1 MVLSHQKHPLR
12 ATLKTTSSLN
22 SHLRATARTTS
33 LSKNLPRHL
42 KVSLTYP
49 LTPETAN
56 RVITRITSRSKDLLP
71 ATTEITS
78 TLNHLPSTHPLLVTT
93 LTPSVSVFNHLLQV
107 TRSPTS
113 VSTLAS
119 RQMLPLNSP
128 TTLPT
133 QRSSRLTHNLHSFQ
147 PQSQSK
153 LLPRQFTLHQLR
165 TKLQSPFLS
174 TLLQSPFLSTLL
186 QSPFSIRPLSPSR
199 PFSTRLQSP
208 FLNTRP
214 PSPYSTRPQ
223 SPSSIRLQSPFSTSN
238 LSPSSTSNLNPF
250 STSVVDIT
258 NVRLHSSPRPQKS
271 RLQRRPLRLNFS
283 TLLVSHSSTVH
294 QRLSTATVPRSHT
307 SLRRATRTTATTAT
321 ASTET
326 KSQDTVPQH
335 HTTVPNNPSVLLREV
350 APVPSLSATLRS
362 LSVAMPQLRRETPA
376 MDKNPL
382 ATVTPR
388 PRASAVARSA
398 PATVLLRNHPTV
410 LLRNHP
416 TVLPNAHPMELLR
429 DLLRDLPRDPLS
441 VQATMAQLVVAMAL
455 SPLNSTDLPQTSAVL
470 LLPSKRDQAMVDT
483 VLLRN
488 HPTVLPSVQPMDL
501 PRDLLRD
508 PLSVQATVLP
518 NANHMALPRA
528 TMVPSVA
535 VSRVLVSASPRDPQE
550 TSRDPRRAQPHQ
562 GHSAV
567 PRRALPHPGHSAV
580 PRRAQLHPGPTMDP
594 REVDTAA
601 EADGEIDINQI
612 WRATLPFCM

>member
-186 QSPFSIRPLSPSR
+186 QSPFSTMPLSPSR

-223 SPSSIRLQSPFSTSN
+223 SPPSIRLQSPFSTSN

-271 RLQRRPLRLNFS
+271 RLQSRPLRLNFS

-335 HTTVPNNPSVLLREV
+335 HTTVPNHPSVLLREV

-362 LSVAMPQLRRETPA
+362 LSVALPQLRRETPA

-416 TVLPNAHPMELLR
+416 TVLPNAHPMDLLRDNLR
-429 DLLRDLPRDPLS
+429 DLLRDPLS

-488 HPTVLPSVQPMDL
+488 HPTVLPSVQPTAL
-501 PRDLLRD
+501 LRDLLRD

-567 PRRALPHPGHSAV
+567 PRRA
-580 PRRAQLHPGPTMDP
+580 QLHPGPTMDP